1 MKTKKSAPFF
11 FVEFFF
17 MNLGYFVSFCKISR
31 DFTDILIR
39 KRGIKLQ
46 SVIFRPSPVLSN
58 FLWLKSKTNRDANP
72 TRNIGPRN
80 GIAEILK
87 RSPIKSNFSH
97 F

>member
-1 MKTKKSAPFF
+1 MS
-11 FVEFFF
+11 
-17 MNLGYFVSFCKISR
+17 LCKISV
-31 DFTDILIR
+31 DFTDTLTV
-39 KRGIKLQ
+39 KREIKLQ
-46 SVIFRPSPVLSN
+46 SVIFCPSPVLSN

-72 TRNIGPRN
+72 ARHIGPRN